1 MQGDSRPA
9 RSRGIN
15 SLAILAAI
23 SGVVGLAA
31 GLLLLAVTL
40 PSGGWGPPIALV
52 VLVLSLAELALSY
65 GVWTQAQW
73 ALRPELRAIGFA
85 VAIAL
90 ILGGV
95 LIVFTFPVNSSAT
108 PA

>member
-1 MQGDSRPA
+1 MQGDTVP
-9 RSRGIN
+9 RSGAIN

-23 SGVVGLAA
+23 SGVVGLGA

-40 PSGGWGPPIALV
+40 GEGGWGPPVALL
-52 VLVLSLAELALSY
+52 VLVLSVAELALSY
-65 GVWTQAQW
+65 GAWTQAQW
-73 ALRPELRAIGFA
+73 ALKAELRAVGFA

-90 ILGGV
+90 ILVGV
-95 LIVFTFPVNSSAT
+95 GVVFLLPVSKSAT